1 MSYLKVKKIE
11 FINET
16 KEVYITCASSNLH
29 PVRYERCFS
38 KRLSGLWQE
47 KGLNEV
53 EKLLTYD
60 YWCGVLQGSGNKFYT
75 RVKEMY
81 KTLPMSTTDQSMV
94 WNFIENNF

>member
-11 FINET
+11 FIEDS
-16 KEVYITCASSNLH
+16 KEVYITCASNNVL

-38 KRLSGLWQE
+38 KRLSELWQE

-60 YWCGVLQGSGNKFYT
+60 YWRGVLQGSGNKFYT

-81 KTLPMSTTDQSMV
+81 KTMPMSTTDSAV
-94 WNFIENNF
+94 AYNFIKNNF

>member
-11 FINET
+11 FIEDS
-16 KEVYITCASSNLH
+16 KEVYITCGSSNLL
-29 PVRYERCFS
+29 PVRYERCLS
-38 KRLSGLWQE
+38 KRLSTLWQE

-81 KTLPMSTTDQSMV
+81 KTMPMSTTDSAV
-94 WNFIENNF
+94 AYNFIKNNF